1 MFLPNFVRL
10 VELLYMNDFLQQL
23 RCLKAED
30 SSRLHEERKR
40 EYRAD
45 VFFLI
50 EGKPDGVYLSV
61 VDESLNPVD
70 VDYRYFTGDT
80 AQMLHSLENVL
91 RERRFQIVWDDEPQ
105 SIKLNEHPYLC
116 FQLARCPHVVDKQ
129 GQPISFHEEKETL
142 KLDLLQHDQTF
153 YPQFSLN
160 GNVLERGE
168 LEFLSDCFVW
178 VDKDIYEI
186 HSLGNNYRLVQAF
199 KDPIAVDM
207 LDKYLSVFYSHI
219 SHVDVSVEGYELSI
233 SDREV
238 EPKPTLVFEKVDAD
252 KTLYLRV
259 ADSVDGMHSDFIDQF
274 DINRMAHRVSE
285 HEIEIYRLKRRP
297 LDAVVESVYDDIS
310 RHMSRREAKKKI
322 YTEGHTLI
330 LPEEVAGP
338 FLLNALP
345 SLIRKYRIVG
355 AEKLKEYKVSA
366 VKPSLKLSLSSGIDF
381 LEGNAHVDLGGDSF
395 TLLEL
400 FTQYNSKKYVQLSDG
415 NRAVLDDAYMRR
427 LERIFR
433 KIKKSDKDKVKVSFF
448 DLSELENLV
457 DGSIEGEAFKHHR
470 SFYEGFN
477 HLRADKLKVPALK
490 AKLRPYQ
497 KEGVKWIKYL
507 YDNHMGGCLA
517 DDMGLGKTLQ
527 TIGVLNLIYP
537 QESKP
542 TLLVMPRSLLFNWQN
557 EISRFSPQLKVYTYY
572 GTTRDME
579 EALKHQLILTTY
591 AIVRNDIEQF
601 KEQEFHYVILDESQN
616 IKNVATQ
623 STQAIYMLKAEHRLA
638 LSGTPIENNLSEL
651 YSLFRFLNP
660 TMFGTMDD
668 FNVRY
673 ANPIQKDGDKDAMQS
688 LRRKIFPFMLRR
700 LKKDVLK
707 DLPDRTDKV
716 LYVEMDEM
724 QARFYD
730 QRRQYYKQQVEM
742 SIHTEGI
749 QKSQFVMFQA
759 LSELRRIASVPE
771 SLTDGQ
777 IHSPKLEALTESL
790 LEAVANGHK
799 TVVFFNFIAGMELL
813 SETLEANGIDHV
825 CMTGS
830 THDRKSIV
838 ERFQNDA
845 RCKVMLMTL
854 KTGGVGLNLTAAD
867 TVYIFEPWWNKA
879 AEEQAINRLHR
890 FGQKAKVLCY
900 SLITRDTIEEK
911 IQLLQQQK
919 ADLFKGLIGADASSA
934 KHLSE
939 DDINFILG

>member
-1 MFLPNFVRL
+1 MV
-10 VELLYMNDFLQQL
+10 D
-23 RCLKAED
+23 
-30 SSRLHEERKR
+30 
-40 EYRAD
+40 
-45 VFFLI
+45 
-50 EGKPDGVYLSV
+50 GKPDGVFLSV
-61 VDESLNPVD
+61 VDESLKPVD
-70 VDYRYFTGDT
+70 VDYRYFNGDT

-91 RERRFQIVWDDEPQ
+91 REKRFQIVWDDEPQ
-105 SIKLNEHPYLC
+105 AINLNDYPYLC

-129 GQPISFHEEKETL
+129 GKPISFHEEKVTL
-142 KLDLLQHDQTF
+142 TLDLQQTEHVF
-153 YPQFSLN
+153 YPRFSLD

-168 LEFLSDCFVW
+168 LVFLSDCFVW
-178 VDKDIYEI
+178 VGNVVYEL
-186 HSLGNNYRLVQAF
+186 HSLGNNYRLIQVF
-199 KDPIAVDM
+199 EDPIAVDM
-207 LDKYLSVFYSHI
+207 LDKYLSVFYSYI
-219 SHVDVSVEGYELSI
+219 ENVDVRVEGFDLAI
-233 SDREV
+233 SDREI
-238 EPKPTLVFEKVDAD
+238 EPKPTLVFEKVDTD

-259 ADSVDGMHSDFIDQF
+259 ADSVDGLHSDFIDQF
-274 DINRMAHRVSE
+274 NINKIAHKVSE
-285 HEIEIYRLKRRP
+285 TEIEVTRLKRRP
-297 LDAVVESVYDDIS
+297 LDAAVESVYDEIL
-310 RHMSRREAKKKI
+310 RHMSRRDAKKKI
-322 YTEGHTLI
+322 YTEENTLV

-345 SLIRKYRIVG
+345 SLIRKYQIVG

-366 VKPSLKLSLSSGIDF
+366 VKPSLNLNLSSGIDF
-381 LEGNAHVDLGGDSF
+381 LEGKAHVDLGNDSF

-400 FTQYNSKKYVQLSDG
+400 FTQYNTKKYVQLSDG
-415 NRAVLDDAYMRR
+415 NRAVLDDTYMRR

-433 KIKKSDKDKVKVSFF
+433 KLKKSDKDKVKVSFF
-448 DLSELENLV
+448 DLSELESLV
-457 DGSIEGEAFKHHR
+457 NGKIEGEAFKHHR
-470 SFYEGFN
+470 TFYEGFN
-477 HLRADKLKVPALK
+477 QLRKEKLKVPALN

-557 EISRFSPQLKVYTYY
+557 EIERFSPQLKVYTYY

-616 IKNVATQ
+616 IKNVAAQ
-623 STQAIYMLKAEHRLA
+623 STQAVYMLKAEHRLA
-638 LSGTPIENNLSEL
+638 LSGTPIENNLTEL

-660 TMFGTMDD
+660 TMFGTLDD
-668 FNVRY
+668 FNARY

-716 LYVEMDEM
+716 LYVEMDDV

-730 QRRQYYKQQVEM
+730 QRRLYYKQQVEM
-742 SIHTEGI
+742 TIHAEGI

-838 ERFQNDA
+838 ERFQNDS

-879 AEEQAINRLHR
+879 AEEQASNRLHR

-939 DDINFILG
+939 EDINFILG

>member
-1 MFLPNFVRL
+1 
-10 VELLYMNDFLQQL
+10 MNDFLQQL
-23 RCLKAED
+23 QSLKAENT
-30 SSRLHEERKR
+30 SCLREEQTRD
-40 EYRAD
+40 YCTD
-45 VFFLI
+45 VHFLL
-50 EGKPDGVYLSV
+50 ESKPDGVYLSV
-61 VDESLNPVD
+61 VDPSLNPIN
-70 VDYRYFTGDT
+70 VDYRYFSGDT
-80 AQMLHSLENVL
+80 AQMLHSLENVW
-91 RERRFQIVWDDEPQ
+91 REMRFQIVWDEEPR
-105 SIKLNEHPYLC
+105 SIKLNDHPYLC
-116 FQLARCPHVVDKQ
+116 FQLARCPQVVDKE
-129 GQPISFHEEKETL
+129 GHAITFHEGKETL
-142 KLDLLQHDQTF
+142 ALSLQRQDHTF
-153 YPQFSLN
+153 HPQFSLD
-160 GNVLERGE
+160 GTDLKPGE
-168 LEFLSDCFVW
+168 LTFLSDCFIW
-178 VDKDIYEI
+178 VKEQVYEI
-186 HSLGNNYRLVQAF
+186 QSLGLNYRLAPAF
-199 KDPIAVDM
+199 EAPIAVDM
-207 LDKYLSVFYSHI
+207 LDKYLSVLYSHVN
-219 SHVDVSVEGYELSI
+219 HVEVQVEGFELHVT
-233 SDREV
+233 DREI
-238 EPKPTLVFEKVDAD
+238 EPKPTLVFEKVDTD

-259 ADSVDGMHSDFIDQF
+259 AESVDGLHSDFTAQF
-274 DINRMAHRVSE
+274 DINRIAHKVADNV
-285 HEIEIYRLKRRP
+285 IDIDRLKRLP
-297 LDAVVESVYDDIS
+297 LDSVVESVYNKIAHHLS
-310 RHMSRREAKKKI
+310 RKDAKKKI
-322 YTEGHTLI
+322 YTEDHNLI

-345 SLIRKYRIVG
+345 SLIKDYQIIG

-366 VKPSLKLSLSSGIDF
+366 VKPSLKLNLSSGIDF
-381 LEGNAHVDLGGDSF
+381 LEGKASVDLGGETF

-400 FTQYNSKKYVQLSDG
+400 FTQYNTKKYIQLSDG
-415 NRAVLDDAYMRR
+415 DRAVLDDSYMRR
-427 LERIFR
+427 LQRIFR
-433 KIKKSDKDKVKVSFF
+433 KLKKGDKDKVKVSFF
-448 DLSELENLV
+448 DLSELEGLV
-457 DGSIEGEAFKHHR
+457 NGTIEGEAFKHHR
-470 SFYEGFN
+470 TFYEGFN
-477 HLRADKLKVPALK
+477 RLHKETLKVPDLK

-537 QESKP
+537 AETKP

-557 EISRFSPQLKVYTYY
+557 EIERFSPHLKVYTYY
-572 GTTRDME
+572 GTTRDMK
-579 EALKHQLILTTY
+579 EALQHQLILTTY

-601 KEQEFHYVILDESQN
+601 KEQEFHYVILDESQS
-616 IKNVATQ
+616 IKNVAAQ

-638 LSGTPIENNLSEL
+638 LSGTPIENNLTEL

-660 TMFGTMDD
+660 TMFGTLED
-668 FNVRY
+668 FNARY
-673 ANPIQKDGDKDAMQS
+673 ANPIQKDGDQDAMQS

-700 LKKDVLK
+700 LKRDVLK

-716 LYVEMDEM
+716 LYVEMDEL

-730 QRRQYYKQQVEM
+730 QRRLYYKQQVDM
-742 SIHTEGI
+742 SIHSEGI

-813 SETLEANGIDHV
+813 SDTLEANGIDHV

-838 ERFQNDA
+838 ERFQNDS

-939 DDINFILG
+939 EDINFILG